1 MNDITIVILAGGK
14 SSRMG
19 EDKGLMSLNGKPM
32 IKHIIDTVK
41 ELDLDS
47 IIISNDKK
55 YECFGIPVFE
65 DIFKDIGPLGGI
77 HAGFENTQTSKILIL
92 SCDMPYINKNI
103 INYILKNSKLNN
115 IVITKHGK
123 NIHPLIGIYDKNIVN
138 KLLESIR
145 DKKLKAID
153 LAKELKC
160 YILDLTKKFDNTLFH
175 NINSKNDLY
184 PIVKI
189 KLYGMISECMKQTEM
204 KILLPNNEKLN
215 LRKYFDKKWPI
226 LQNIT
231 YAIAI
236 NQELREEINKK
247 EKPNEISILPPFAGG

>member
-19 EDKGLMSLNGKPM
+19 KDKGLMSLNGKPM

-55 YECFGIPVFE
+55 YECFGIPVYE

-123 NIHPLIGIYDKNIVN
+123 NIHPLIGIYDRKIVN
-138 KLLESIR
+138 LLLESIKNKQLKTINLV
-145 DKKLKAID
+145 KKLK
-153 LAKELKC
+153 C
-160 YILDLTKKFDNTLFH
+160 CILDLTKKMSL
-175 NINSKNDLY
+175 
-184 PIVKI
+184 
-189 KLYGMISECMKQTEM
+189 ISRHCC
-204 KILLPNNEKLN
+204 
-215 LRKYFDKKWPI
+215 
-226 LQNIT
+226 
-231 YAIAI
+231 
-236 NQELREEINKK
+236 
-247 EKPNEISILPPFAGG
+247 